1 MRLFVA
7 VYPPAEVVADL
18 TEQVGRLRIGAA
30 AASGINVRLAD
41 PASVHITLAF
51 LGDVPDDR
59 LPEVT
64 VALDRAAELWREPA
78 VRGGPPS
85 GPVRIRLGGGG
96 RFGRGRFTVLW
107 VGLTG
112 DVPAVHRLG
121 TAIRR
126 ELKRSRLPHDWR
138 PFRPHLTV
146 ARPGDRV
153 DRADVETDR
162 QTLDGYLGPS
172 WPVTEMVLMRSH
184 LGPRPRY
191 DRLAAW
197 PL

>member
-7 VYPPAEVVADL
+7 VYPPAEVAADL
-18 TEQVGRLRIGAA
+18 TELGGRRRGGAA
-30 AASGINVRLAD
+30 MAGGINVRRAD
-41 PASVHITLAF
+41 PATLHVTLAF

-59 LPEVT
+59 LPDVT
-64 VALDRAAELWREPA
+64 VALDRAARRWRESA
-78 VRGGPPS
+78 LRDGRPP

-96 RFGRGRFTVLW
+96 RFGRGAFTVLW

-112 DVPAVHRLG
+112 EVEAVHQLG
-121 TAIRR
+121 TTIRR
-126 ELKRSRLPHDWR
+126 ELRRSRLPYDWR

-146 ARPGDRV
+146 ARPGDRI
-153 DRADVETDR
+153 DRAEVEFDR
-162 QTLDGYLGPS
+162 RILDGYLGPS

-191 DRLAAW
+191 DQLAAW
-197 PL
+197 QL